1 MGWVGALKWCVWGGS
16 GCGGV
21 VWVAD
26 QWRGC
31 ACRRG
36 LWAEGASPIL
46 GRSILYLTRGCSS
59 QGYPT
64 LRLLVPRMPGAP
76 YPDKRLY
83 PRGTTGASHHR
94 GGSISQGSEHR
105 LEGHPFV
112 AAYIEFRV
120 QSLPRF
126 CAHGLFRGHLDPNGR
141 PGHPEHPII
150 GPPRSQGRVRAAST
164 GAAFLHMHCSHFSDD
179 AWWLAAFDRNLG
191 PGCFVDECRL
201 SFKLSET
208 AR

>member
-1 MGWVGALKWCVWGGS
+1 MDRWCGS
-16 GCGGV
+16 LTSGEGV
-21 VWVAD
+21 
-26 QWRGC
+26 
-31 ACRRG
+31 
-36 LWAEGASPIL
+36 LAEGGFG
-46 GRSILYLTRGCSS
+46 GRGHISYPRAEHPLSH
-59 QGYPT
+59 QGLLISGLYPT

-83 PRGTTGASHHR
+83 PRGATGASHHR

-112 AAYIEFRV
+112 AAYIESRV

-164 GAAFLHMHCSHFSDD
+164 IQGPPFCTCTAHILAMMLGSWRRSIGTWDLVASLMSAASRS
-179 AWWLAAFDRNLG
+179 
-191 PGCFVDECRL
+191 
-201 SFKLSET
+201 S
-208 AR
+208 

>member
-1 MGWVGALKWCVWGGS
+1 VGVDRWCGSLTSGEGVLADGGFGGRGHISYPRAEHPLSHQGLLIS
-16 GCGGV
+16 G
-21 VWVAD
+21 
-26 QWRGC
+26 
-31 ACRRG
+31 
-36 LWAEGASPIL
+36 L
-46 GRSILYLTRGCSS
+46 
-59 QGYPT
+59 YPT

-83 PRGTTGASHHR
+83 PRGATGASHHR

-208 AR
+208 VTAARRVGCWAA

>member
-1 MGWVGALKWCVWGGS
+1 
-16 GCGGV
+16 
-21 VWVAD
+21 
-26 QWRGC
+26 
-31 ACRRG
+31 
-36 LWAEGASPIL
+36 
-46 GRSILYLTRGCSS
+46 
-59 QGYPT
+59 
-64 LRLLVPRMPGAP
+64 MPGAP

-83 PRGTTGASHHR
+83 PRGATGASHHR

-120 QSLPRF
+120 QRVCPGF
-126 CAHGLFRGHLDPNGR
+126 AHMAYSGHLDPNGR
-141 PGHPEHPII
+141 PGASYHRAAY
-150 GPPRSQGRVRAAST
+150 RSQGRRVRAASNP

-201 SFKLSET
+201 SFKFSET
-208 AR
+208 VTAACRVGCWAA